1 MMMNFKTI
9 INLSLAFS
17 LVLPSFCF
25 AQEQTSPMPQTIEEA
40 ESLGMRILT
49 ALPEAVKKVWREEAL
64 PFWQKMWAWAQGPWN
79 SYIKPKVEFWWQR
92 FLSLLGKETPDLEK
106 EFQKERKE
114 MEKDLWHRFRDL
126 LK

>member
-1 MMMNFKTI
+1 MTNFKTI
-9 INLSLAFS
+9 INLSLIFS

-25 AQEQTSPMPQTIEEA
+25 AQEQTTQMPQTIEEA

-49 ALPEAVKKVWREEAL
+49 ALPDAVKKVWREEAL
-64 PFWQKMWAWAQGPWN
+64 PLWQKMWDWAQGPWN
-79 SYIKPKVEFWWQR
+79 SYVKPKIEFWWQK
-92 FLSLLGKETPDLEK
+92 FLNFLGKETPDLEK

-114 MEKDLWHRFRDL
+114 MQKDLWQRFRDL